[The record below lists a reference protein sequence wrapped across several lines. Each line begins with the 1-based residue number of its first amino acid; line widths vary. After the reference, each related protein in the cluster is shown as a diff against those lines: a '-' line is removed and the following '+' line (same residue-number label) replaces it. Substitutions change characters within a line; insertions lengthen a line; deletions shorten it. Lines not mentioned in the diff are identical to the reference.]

1 EKQYSFIE
9 NAKEKGYDVLAMEGQ
24 LDTHFINFLE
34 QKFENSHFAR
44 VDADVIDKLIQKE
57 DKKETELSQEE
68 QDELASIFQSQLPN
82 MGNFTVTFE
91 PLDEKEEPL
100 TITQSEFMRRM
111 KDMAEMGGG
120 PMQFYGQMPDSYNLV
135 VNTNHRLV
143 EKIRQEK
150 NEQLGE
156 ELKKINSEIKPL
168 QDEKDRINKANEG
181 KKDEEM
187 PQGDKDN
194 LQDLDKQISEKQNQ
208 KENKLKE
215 FAKENKLVKQII
227 DLALLANNMLKGE
240 ALDRFV
246 KRSVDMIE

>member
-1 EKQYSFIE
+1 
-9 NAKEKGYDVLAMEGQ
+9 

-34 QKFENSHFAR
+34 QKLDNTSFAR

-57 DKKETELSQEE
+57 DKKETELSQKE
-68 QDELASIFQSQLPN
+68 QDELASIFKSQLPEI
-82 MGNFTVTFE
+82 GNFTVTFE
-91 PLDEKEEPL
+91 PLNENEEPL

-111 KDMAEMGGG
+111 KDMAELGGG

-135 VNTNHRLV
+135 VNTNHRLI
-143 EKIRQEK
+143 EKIKQEK
-150 NEQLGE
+150 EEKLGN
-156 ELKKINSEIKPL
+156 ELKKIDNEIKPL

-187 PQGDKDN
+187 PQADKDN
-194 LQDLDKQISEKQNQ
+194 LQDLDKQINEQQNQ

-215 FAKENKLVKQII
+215 FAKENKLVKQLI
-227 DLALLANNMLKGE
+227 DLSLLANNMLKGE

-246 KRSVDMIE
+246 KRSVDLIE